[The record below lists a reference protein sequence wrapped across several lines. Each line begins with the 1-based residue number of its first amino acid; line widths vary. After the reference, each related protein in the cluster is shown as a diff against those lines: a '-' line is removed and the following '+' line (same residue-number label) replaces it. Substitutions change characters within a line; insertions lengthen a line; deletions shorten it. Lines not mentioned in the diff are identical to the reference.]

1 MCKGPGAECAP
12 EQWSEQ
18 GAQLGQGA
26 HTAGQGVLGQG
37 EGLGSWVVAPG
48 SVWSFKARLHLQKP
62 RAGEVQRM
70 AWVVRWD
77 SSSTEPGT

>member
-1 MCKGPGAECAP
+1 MCKGRGAECAP

-37 EGLGSWVVAPG
+37 EGLQSWVVAPG
-48 SVWSFKARLHLQKP
+48 SFRSLKARLHLQKL
-62 RAGEVQRM
+62 RAGEVRRM
-70 AWVVRWD
+70 VWVVR
-77 SSSTEPGT
+77 